1 MTIRAVLATTLLI
14 AAAGMA
20 HAADAPGRVAVP
32 GALAVDGA
40 CQNSGVLSRIMARFA
55 WAERNT
61 WQRGFVM
68 ASLNNPR
75 SSGHPFYEPG
85 LIERSYCMADSVM
98 TNGETRTVYYAI
110 EFGQGFASLGNYVD
124 FCVLGLDPWRVH
136 DAGCRTVQ

>member
-1 MTIRAVLATTLLI
+1 MTIRRVLATI
-14 AAAGMA
+14 ALATVAGVA
-20 HAADAPGRVAVP
+20 QAADAPGRVVVH
-32 GALAVDGA
+32 GSLSVDTA
-40 CQNSGVLSRIMARFA
+40 CQNSGVLGRIMERFA
-55 WAERNT
+55 WAERHT

-68 ASLNNPR
+68 ASLYNAR
-75 SSGHPFYEPG
+75 LSGHPFFEPG
-85 LIERSYCMADSVM
+85 LIERTYCMADSVM